1 MKAIILAAGIGKRMQ
16 EYSNGSPKC
25 LIPFA
30 GETLLS
36 REIRILKE
44 LGFTE
49 KDILVVGGYKY
60 ERLKDCGATLIINS
74 KYEQTDNAYSLGLAL
89 EQIQNDDVLVMD
101 ADLVFEPAILKAIIE
116 DPRPNLVLSKL
127 SADLQEST
135 GIVLRDDGTVS
146 AIGKQYLNSGYVYIS
161 IFKFA
166 KEISN
171 DFLDALLKQR
181 SVKTWYTSAL
191 TDLMQEYPF
200 YNLSVSGKW
209 HEIDFPEDYIE
220 TMELFGVEEAT

>member
-1 MKAIILAAGIGKRMQ
+1 MKAVILAAGMGKRMQ
-16 EYSNGSPKC
+16 KYSNGNPKC

-44 LGFTE
+44 SGFTE
-49 KDILVVGGYKY
+49 KDILVVGGYRH
-60 ERLKDCGATLIINS
+60 EMLEDCGATLIINPE
-74 KYEQTDNAYSLGLAL
+74 YAQTDNAYSLGLAL
-89 EQIQNDDVLVMD
+89 RQIENEDVLVMD

-166 KEISN
+166 KEVLN
-171 DFLDALLKQR
+171 NFLDSLLKDR
-181 SVKTWYTSAL
+181 AVKTWYTSAL

-220 TMELFGVEEAT
+220 TIKLFGIEEGI